1 MRDSD
6 YKEKD
11 MTTLT
16 KEDFMKM
23 LSDALGYIP
32 MRNNS
37 DRSVKRS
44 IEKVYKEIF
53 NEPLSEEQWKQI
65 KYI

>member
-1 MRDSD
+1 
-6 YKEKD
+6 
-11 MTTLT
+11 MTALT

-23 LSDALGYIP
+23 LREHSLYEIRCCQNP

-37 DRSVKRS
+37 DKSVKRS